1 MDRRRFLAA
10 AAIPAGVMTA
20 GSSFGSRTIELDA
33 ETERQDEGRQNET
46 YLVYQ
51 HDGEEI
57 RVVGFNQGGF
67 PVSLD
72 EQFGLG
78 LFIEYDEATTLESF
92 RFDLRAPPTG
102 VPADIYLASPGG
114 DEWPYL
120 TYGRVDGDRST
131 RIALADAVDSVDET
145 VFINTVI
152 DPNVA
157 AVEAIAID
165 VEMELTAEGIPGTT
179 YRAETSIAFEPKTRA
194 DAQRTEETGETSL
207 EQLATPRKQ
216 SR

>member
-1 MDRRRFLAA
+1 MDRRRLLAS

-20 GSSFGSRTIELDA
+20 GCSFGTPTVELDA

-46 YLVYQ
+46 YLVYR
-51 HDGEEI
+51 HDGEEV
-57 RVVGFNQGGF
+57 RVVGFNQGAF
-67 PVSLD
+67 PASLD

-78 LFIEYDEATTLESF
+78 LFIEYSEATTLESF

-102 VPADIYLASPGG
+102 EPADIYLASPAG

-120 TYGRVDGDRST
+120 TYGQVNGEGST

-145 VFINTVI
+145 MFISTFI
-152 DPNVA
+152 DPKA
-157 AVEAIAID
+157 APVEAIDID
-165 VEMELTAEGIPGTT
+165 FEMELTARDDPGTT
-179 YRAETSIAFEPKTRA
+179 YRAETTTTFEPETRA
-194 DAQRTEETGETSL
+194 DAQRTEETGENSL

>member
-1 MDRRRFLAA
+1 MDRRRFLAS
-10 AAIPAGVMTA
+10 AAIPVGITTA
-20 GSSFGSRTIELDA
+20 GCSLAPGRTVTLQA
-33 ETERQDEGRQNET
+33 ETEQQDGGRQNET
-46 YLVYQ
+46 YLVYR
-51 HDGEEI
+51 HDGEEV
-57 RVVGFNQGGF
+57 RVVGFNQGSF
-67 PVSLD
+67 PASLD
-72 EQFGLG
+72 EEFGLG

-102 VPADIYLASPGG
+102 VPADIYLGSAGG

-131 RIALADAVDSVDET
+131 RIALADGVDSVDET

-157 AVEAIAID
+157 AVEAITID
-165 VEMELTAEGIPGTT
+165 VEMQLTDEGTGTT
-179 YRAETSIAFEPKTRA
+179 YHAETTTTFEPETRA
-194 DAQRTEETGETSL
+194 DAQRTEETGENSL
-207 EQLATPRKQ
+207 EQPATLRKQ